1 MLFRSQNKQIRT
13 ANLLRNIARYTL
25 LVIGVLLFLFALASG
40 ADGYGGG
47 IHGIIKNSPNAL
59 PWLALLIFLVI
70 AWKWELVGGILIT
83 VLGLF
88 VTGFM
93 AFRLMPSRDNVFLII
108 PLILFLFIILLGIFF
123 IISWRLRQKNES

>member
-1 MLFRSQNKQIRT
+1 MHQNKQIKT
-13 ANLLRNIARYTL
+13 ANLLGNIARYTL
-25 LVIGVLLFLFALASG
+25 LIIGVLLFLFALASG

-108 PLILFLFIILLGIFF
+108 PLILFLFIILFL
-123 IISWRLRQKNES
+123 

>member
-1 MLFRSQNKQIRT
+1 MHQNKQIRT